1 MLAGK
6 ENWLASMQTTRIL
19 ALGFELSC
27 ITDPVGKNLK
37 VLILGSL
44 EFISMAT
51 DKCLPQEIDY
61 ELLP

>member
-1 MLAGK
+1 
-6 ENWLASMQTTRIL
+6 MQTTRIF
-19 ALGFELSC
+19 APDFELSC
-27 ITDPVGKNLK
+27 VTDPVGKNLK

-51 DKCLPQEIDY
+51 DKYLPQEIDY